1 MWRPGA
7 VPLIVMLSACSAT
20 RPLPNLPD
28 LLASERLSAADVLL
42 RAGCL
47 DCLVAAFNEYSAL
60 RAVPAV
66 AAAATDRA
74 VRAAI
79 LVEVRE
85 RELGIEESGYLQHA
99 RDLAATRDSLPA
111 LIAPLVQIANAVTA
125 RAAGGSHDD
134 SQVSRAELGRRNRD
148 AWLEALRRQIDDDL
162 VSAYLWLGLNCAYG
176 TPTKE
181 AIETWS
187 AALASS
193 RDVPLIEMK
202 RATCGNLESAALERM
217 LQADGRFIELHY
229 YLGIRATLSGKL
241 NEAFDDMQRA
251 YSWRPRW
258 PTVTNA
264 LANLSFSAEEFDQ

>member
-1 MWRPGA
+1 
-7 VPLIVMLSACSAT
+7 
-20 RPLPNLPD
+20 PLPTLAD

-125 RAAGGSHDD
+125 PAAAGRHPGADA
-134 SQVSRAELGRRNRD
+134 RLAAAGAPARG
-148 AWLEALRRQIDDDL
+148 AWLA
-162 VSAYLWLGLNCAYG
+162 
-176 TPTKE
+176 
-181 AIETWS
+181 AI
-187 AALASS
+187 
-193 RDVPLIEMK
+193 
-202 RATCGNLESAALERM
+202 
-217 LQADGRFIELHY
+217 
-229 YLGIRATLSGKL
+229 
-241 NEAFDDMQRA
+241 
-251 YSWRPRW
+251 
-258 PTVTNA
+258 
-264 LANLSFSAEEFDQ
+264 